1 MSTLS
6 ISRRDILRSLSLGV
20 AAGSVLR
27 VIPIEAAE
35 HVHRMVT
42 AEKGAASAAY
52 LPKFFVAHEYKTL
65 QAVCAAI
72 FPADEHS
79 GGALEGGAPEFID
92 LITSENPDFQT
103 KLSGGFLWLDSAC
116 GDRYGKTYLECS
128 PENQK
133 EILDLIAYR
142 KNAKTDPSLSPGIEF
157 FSFLR
162 TLTSDAFFTSKVGIA
177 YLGYIGNTFLHEFP
191 GCPPVPES

>member
-27 VIPIEAAE
+27 VIPMEAAE
-35 HVHRMVT
+35 HVHRVVA
-42 AEKGAASAAY
+42 AEKAGAAPY
-52 LPKFFVAHEYKTL
+52 LPKFFLPHEYKTL
-65 QAVCAAI
+65 QALCAAI
-72 FPADEHS
+72 FPADQNF

-92 LITSENPDFQT
+92 LITSENPEFQT
-103 KLSGGFLWLDSAC
+103 KLNGGLLWLDSAC
-116 GDRYGKTYLECS
+116 SDRYGKPYLECS
-128 PENQK
+128 PANQK

-142 KNAKTDPSLSPGIEF
+142 KNAKADPSLSFGIEF

-162 TLTSDAFFTSKVGIA
+162 ILTSDAFFTSKVGIA

-191 GCPPVPES
+191 GCPPVPEN